1 MVFLDKSFNFQPYVF
16 NACHDVLMMP
26 INDVAILNIHDAAYH
41 CIISGVSK
49 SDAIN
54 VVGNINLTEKTGTL

>member
-1 MVFLDKSFNFQPYVF
+1 
-16 NACHDVLMMP
+16 MMP
-26 INDVAILNIHDAAYH
+26 INDVAILNIHDADYN

-49 SDAIN
+49 SEAIN

>member
-1 MVFLDKSFNFQPYVF
+1 
-16 NACHDVLMMP
+16 MMP
-26 INDVAILNIHDAAYH
+26 INNVAILNIHDADYH

-49 SDAIN
+49 SEAIN